1 MEPIII
7 ITDDAADIR
16 IDEVA
21 EALRRIDLQEPS
33 RGTMIDALEL
43 AGNNERTTLIC
54 AASEMSAGE
63 TASLAKDIA
72 ATGSGLVLV
81 CPCADPELLDPSEL
95 TVEALISSITQ
106 KSFNFVPMLSVPS
119 SLIDEIPKDRL
130 ISRGAL
136 AVYAMIAALG
146 SGEEISVISNNRAQA
161 APAVILE
168 NDEIAS
174 LIRFAVAECNI
185 EELYP
190 NHAWKEHEKESLSSC
205 YHSLAA
211 IFMRLGDFDAA
222 RECLN
227 ISEQFED
234 SPRLLALRGIIAAAQ
249 GRALEA
255 VANMVSSLQQYE
267 GRKKNDGEHYLTFTP
282 SDLETINTDLKDGLD
297 ALNRRD
303 NEKAFEYF
311 SKAIFN
317 FDSFYREAGIAGLMK
332 AV

>member
-1 MEPIII
+1 MEPVII
-7 ITDDAADIR
+7 ITDDATDIR
-16 IDEVA
+16 TDEIA
-21 EALRRIDLQEPS
+21 EALRGMNLQEPS

-43 AGNNERTTLIC
+43 AGNDRRTTLIC
-54 AASEMSAGE
+54 AASEMSANE
-63 TASLAKDIA
+63 TASLAKDLDA
-72 ATGSGLVLV
+72 GGTGVVLV
-81 CPCADPELLDPSEL
+81 CPAADPALLDPSEL
-95 TVEALISSITQ
+95 TLETLISSIMQ
-106 KSFNFVPMLSVPS
+106 GSFNFAPMLSAPS
-119 SLIDEIPKDRL
+119 SLINEIPKDRL

-136 AVYAMIAALG
+136 AIYMMIAALG
-146 SGEEISVISNNRAQA
+146 NGEEISVISNNRAQTA
-161 APAVILE
+161 SGTILE
-168 NDEIAS
+168 NAEIAN

-190 NHAWKEHEKESLSSC
+190 NHAWKEHEEESLSSC

-211 IFMRLGDFDAA
+211 IFIRLRDFDAA
-222 RECLN
+222 LECLN

-234 SPRLLALRGIIAAAQ
+234 SPRLLALRGIIAATQ

-267 GRKKNDGEHYLTFTP
+267 ARKRNDGEHYLTFTP
-282 SDLETINTDLKDGLD
+282 TDLETINTDLKEGLD

-317 FDSFYREAGIAGLMK
+317 FDSFYREAGIAGLMR